1 MFAQGQLLGMQ
12 TDVLNQLKDDINA
25 WDKVAK
31 RHPYSVYTRNDYPA
45 HVEKHRRDKFT
56 TSFGNGLPYR
66 VYDRNQRAK
75 MMGEASLTME
85 QPYPLGYTGHVAST
99 RFVLGQTYGRQVREA
114 INNVADENDGFHS
127 TQELAFRPP
136 DQELSRCFDRASRG
150 APRPKVSEPGQQ
162 YATTSQLSYTPPKA
176 ESYRPPA
183 WTERMTSNIGQM
195 DTYGHFQEAPIHLPT
210 DHRPSTAMA
219 KLLPPTNSASR
230 HRPVSAAE
238 KPQPRPGVRG
248 AGRDYSKV
256 PAAGAATRPDIWVAY
271 KKR

>member
-12 TDVLNQLKDDINA
+12 TDLLNQLKDDINA

-31 RHPYSVYTRNDYPA
+31 KHPYSVYKRADYPSY
-45 HVEKHRRDKFT
+45 VEKHRHDKFT

-75 MMGEASLTME
+75 MMSEASAKME

-114 INNVADENDGFHS
+114 LNDVADVNDGFHS
-127 TQELAFRPP
+127 TQELAFRSP
-136 DQELSRCFDRASRG
+136 DQEVDRCYDRASRG
-150 APRPKVSEPGQQ
+150 NPRPKTSDPNQQ
-162 YATTSQLSYTPPKA
+162 YATTSQLSYKPPTA
-176 ESYRPPA
+176 ASYRPPV
-183 WTERMTSNIGQM
+183 WTERMTSNIGQL
-195 DTYGHFQEAPIHLPT
+195 DTYGHFQESSIHLPT
-210 DHRPSTAMA
+210 DRPATASA
-219 KLLPPTNSASR
+219 KLPPTNSGSR
-230 HRPVSAAE
+230 RPMTAE
-238 KPQPRPGVRG
+238 KPKAPPGPRG

-256 PAAGAATRPDIWVAY
+256 PAAGAMTRPDIWVAY